1 MYLSHPNL
9 VELYCAFSDKEN
21 VYLIQQLG
29 INGQLYELMKKRNK
43 FSQ

>member
-21 VYLIQQLG
+21 VYLIQ
-29 INGQLYELMKKRNK
+29 
-43 FSQ
+43 